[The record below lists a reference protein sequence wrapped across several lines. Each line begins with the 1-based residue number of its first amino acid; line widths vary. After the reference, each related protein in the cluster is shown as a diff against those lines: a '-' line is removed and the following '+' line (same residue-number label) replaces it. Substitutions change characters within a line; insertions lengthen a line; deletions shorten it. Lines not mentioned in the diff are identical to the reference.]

1 MRSSSDGIPSTSH
14 SDPGTPERFSGGTD
28 RRGRQI
34 GGGGMGGGGGSD
46 GGGPTNNE
54 KLAHFRN
61 LNIVGFEEASDEQII
76 EAYDD
81 LVEREAQLDNVWK
94 TEWETELT
102 DILSVAASE
111 QLRRLDMPKPFI
123 DQLHHLIRMC
133 GISVRQWDEV
143 KGLLLFKPS
152 RVEDLMKR
160 MVYTVRYIGF
170 DPSIILRKLIR
181 FHRKGRRQPKLEY
194 ELTYDYNG
202 ETS

>member
-1 MRSSSDGIPSTSH
+1 MRSSSNGIPSTSH
-14 SDPGTPERFSGGTD
+14 SDPGTPERFSDCAD

-34 GGGGMGGGGGSD
+34 GGGGMGGGGGGSD
-46 GGGPTNNE
+46 GRGPTNNE

-81 LVEREAQLDNVWK
+81 LVEREAQLDNVS
-94 TEWETELT
+94 EWETELT

-123 DQLHHLIRMC
+123 DQLHYLIRMC

-152 RVEDLMKR
+152 RAEDFMKR
-160 MVYTVRYIGF
+160 MVYAVRYIGF
-170 DPSIILRKLIR
+170 DSSIILRKLIR

-194 ELTYDYNG
+194 ELIYDYNG